1 MSQTEV
7 QLIKSNSVV
16 DGDIVGMSSS
26 KLSGALPAVSAANLT
41 NIPAANL
48 TGTLPAISG
57 ANLTGISAGITM
69 LDKWFINA
77 NYSFSSANT
86 HYVIDSGWTRS
97 STVAAQKSG
106 TIGSA
111 MTQSS
116 GLFTFPST
124 GIYYIEYV
132 ALTGTSTDQLNMWSY
147 ITEGTSTSGDDDISV
162 KASSGDSG
170 TMNTVT
176 HSVVFD
182 VTDVSTRKIFFR
194 GYANTNG
201 CYLSGNTGGTRTSV
215 TFIRLGDT

>member
-1 MSQTEV
+1 MSTIKTN
-7 QLIKSNSVV
+7 QLAHTANGASVY
-16 DGDIVGMSSS
+16 
-26 KLSGALPAVSAANLT
+26 
-41 NIPAANL
+41 
-48 TGTLPAISG
+48 TLPQTDGSAG
-57 ANLTGISAGITM
+57 QVLKTDGNGNLSWVTPGTATTNGITM
-69 LDKWFINA
+69 VDKWFINA
-77 NYSFSSANT
+77 NYSFSSAQT
-86 HYVIDSGWTRS
+86 HYVIDNYWTRS

-162 KASSGDSG
+162 KASSGDAG
-170 TMNTVT
+170 TINTVT

-182 VTDVSTRKIFFR
+182 VTDVTQRKIFFR

>member
-1 MSQTEV
+1 MSIKLNAQSGGSVALDAPTQTT
-7 QLIKSNSVV
+7 NSEDKVYKLPV
-16 DGDIVGMSSS
+16 ADGTTGQVLQTDGNGN
-26 KLSGALPAVSAANLT
+26 LSWVTPGTATT
-41 NIPAANL
+41 N
-48 TGTLPAISG
+48 
-57 ANLTGISAGITM
+57 GITM
-69 LDKWFINA
+69 VDKWFINA
-77 NYSFSSANT
+77 NYSFSSAQT
-86 HYVIDSGWTRS
+86 HYVIDNYWTRS

-162 KASSGDSG
+162 KASSGDAG

-182 VTDVSTRKIFFR
+182 VTDVTQRKIFFR

>member
-7 QLIKSNSVV
+7 QLIKSSSVV

-26 KLSGALPAVSAANLT
+26 KLTGTLPAVSAANLT

-69 LDKWFINA
+69 ADRWHITS
-77 NYSFSSANT
+77 NYSVTNANT
-86 HYVIDSGWTRS
+86 HYTIDQYWTKS
-97 STVAAQKSG
+97 STAG
-106 TIGSA
+106 TDNTGSIGSA
-111 MTQSS
+111 MTESS

-124 GIYYIEYV
+124 GIYLITYDC
-132 ALTGTSTDQLNMWSY
+132 LTGTSNDQLNMWSY
-147 ITEGTSTSGDDDISV
+147 ITVGADNTSTAYASV

-176 HSVVFD
+176 HCTLLD
-182 VTDVSTRKIFFR
+182 VTDVSAQKVFFR
-194 GYANTNG
+194 GYAANTG
-201 CYLSGNTGGTRTSV
+201 CYVSGTSTFQRTAA

>member
-1 MSQTEV
+1 MSTIKTN
-7 QLIKSNSVV
+7 QLAHTAN
-16 DGDIVGMSSS
+16 
-26 KLSGALPAVSAANLT
+26 GAAT
-41 NIPAANL
+41 Y
-48 TGTLPAISG
+48 TLPQTDGSAG
-57 ANLTGISAGITM
+57 QVLRTDGNGNLSWVTPGTATTNGITM
-69 LDKWFINA
+69 VDKWFINA
-77 NYSFSSANT
+77 NYSFSSAQT
-86 HYVIDSGWTRS
+86 HYVIDNYWTRS

-147 ITEGTSTSGDDDISV
+147 ITEGTSTSGNDDISV
-162 KASSGDSG
+162 KASSGDAG

-182 VTDVSTRKIFFR
+182 VTDVTQRKIFFR

-201 CYLSGNTGGTRTSV
+201 CYLSGSASGTRTSV

>member
-1 MSQTEV
+1 MSIKLNAQSGGSVALDAPTQTT
-7 QLIKSNSVV
+7 NSEDKVYKLPV
-16 DGDIVGMSSS
+16 ADGTTGQVLQTDGNGN
-26 KLSGALPAVSAANLT
+26 LSWVTPGTATT
-41 NIPAANL
+41 N
-48 TGTLPAISG
+48 
-57 ANLTGISAGITM
+57 GITM
-69 LDKWFINA
+69 VDKWFINA

-86 HYVIDSGWTRS
+86 HYVIDNYWTRS

-162 KASSGDSG
+162 KASSGDAG

-182 VTDVSTRKIFFR
+182 VTDVTQRKIFFR

>member
-1 MSQTEV
+1 MST
-7 QLIKSNSVV
+7 IKTNNLAHTANGASVY
-16 DGDIVGMSSS
+16 
-26 KLSGALPAVSAANLT
+26 
-41 NIPAANL
+41 
-48 TGTLPAISG
+48 TLPQTDGSAG
-57 ANLTGISAGITM
+57 QVLKTDGNGNLSWVTPGTATTNGITM
-69 LDKWFINA
+69 VDKWFINA

-86 HYVIDSGWTRS
+86 HYAIDSGWVQS

-162 KASSGDSG
+162 KASSGDAG